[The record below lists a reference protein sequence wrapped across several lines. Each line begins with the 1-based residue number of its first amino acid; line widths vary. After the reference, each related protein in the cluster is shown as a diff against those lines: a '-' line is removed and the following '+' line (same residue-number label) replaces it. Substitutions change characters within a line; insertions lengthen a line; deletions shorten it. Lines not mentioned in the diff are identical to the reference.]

1 MYPVDGVG
9 WKSPFESN
17 SNASNTFLLICS
29 FKFNPL
35 SFIIPKEPV
44 DETEPLIEPLLS
56 TVKLLLDIVR
66 EPVILWTSDKALP
79 NVVPPVAVRTPPIPT
94 SSVTVK
100 SSVTCKSENLPLRPK
115 ILPKEPVDDDEPLI
129 NGTVP
134 STILLADISF
144 LVTLVEKLLE
154 SIFKASIDDVI
165 ASILAV
171 ACVIL
176 TLNDPLSTFK
186 ALIEDVIPVSY
197 THLRAHET

>member
-1 MYPVDGVG
+1 MIATPTTV
-9 WKSPFESN
+9 
-17 SNASNTFLLICS
+17 LLFAPTSILS
-29 FKFNPL
+29 TPIKFVSRVVVAP
-35 SFIIPKEPV
+35 
-44 DETEPLIEPLLS
+44 S
-56 TVKLLLDIVR
+56 TVKLLLDIVKD
-66 EPVILWTSDKALP
+66 PVISWTSDKALP

-115 ILPKEPVDDDEPLI
+115 ILPKEPVDDSEPLI

-186 ALIEDVIPVSY
+186 ALIEDVIELILAVACVI
-197 THLRAHET
+197 LV